1 MRNLFLGEETPLQR
15 RQKGGEGVRDL
26 TVRDGEREGR
36 REREREKR
44 TCSPF
49 VTDSASLN
57 KRNIREGNYASS
69 AGKMLNELNAASRDI
84 IKYLSRAKDRETRC
98 VISRWAPVRYASFA
112 FAGFFPFLL
121 FFSYRRFK

>member
-1 MRNLFLGEETPLQR
+1 MA
-15 RQKGGEGVRDL
+15 
-26 TVRDGEREGR
+26 VRDGEREG
-36 REREREKR
+36 EREKR

-69 AGKMLNELNAASRDI
+69 AGKMLDELNAASRDI

-98 VISRWAPVRYASFA
+98 VISRRAPVRYASFA
-112 FAGFFPFLL
+112 FAGFSFS
-121 FFSYRRFK
+121 FFFTDALNSPRRCVFDRSPSLS